1 MCQYDMCVCCEA
13 LDLKQAFQL
22 MVFFIS
28 ELHFI
33 MRVEYWLLC
42 VCERVCDVAI
52 CTFDECVF
60 VSQSHYHLF
69 HIKLNLSSRLV
80 IIIIVYTVC
89 VCVCLL
95 NDLYHFC
102 CCYCC
107 CCSVFFLLFP
117 FFFFTDYYTHFACSD
132 GKDKGGE
139 REKTTTRV
147 VSVQN
152 MQKFNCTTIE

>member
-89 VCVCLL
+89 VCVCV
-95 NDLYHFC
+95 
-102 CCYCC
+102 
-107 CCSVFFLLFP
+107 CSMTFIISAAATAAAVC
-117 FFFFTDYYTHFACSD
+117 FFFFFHFSFALIIIPILHVLM
-132 GKDKGGE
+132 GKTKAE